1 MRVRTPSR
9 RRAPTGTPKPTRT
22 PRPIGIPRP
31 TGRQPTSQQRAAMRR
46 QNIARFGTAATRQK
60 RQDAGA
66 RRAVRQG
73 YVTPGQVRSF
83 KQTRLKL
90 AQGKFA
96 PLPKRTTKRKSRRLV

>member
-60 RQDAGA
+60 KTRC
-66 RRAVRQG
+66 
-73 YVTPGQVRSF
+73 RS
-83 KQTRLKL
+83 
-90 AQGKFA
+90 
-96 PLPKRTTKRKSRRLV
+96 